1 MSESGAS
8 ASAVARVPRV
18 FNLSTEGVHEMLDGR
33 VRWVN
38 HGDEPCDAVI
48 AGVMLNVYATDDRQ
62 RQAMILLRKG
72 VELVGICADRVY
84 PSPRGLEF
92 GVGAMCAMLSYASG
106 AKPVFTGKPEAFFF
120 RELCHRLAVRPERT
134 VLIGDNL
141 ESDISGAKGVGMT
154 AGLVLTGVSTRA
166 DVERVVP
173 ELRPDFVLEGL
184 G

>member
-1 MSESGAS
+1 M
-8 ASAVARVPRV
+8 PRV

-38 HGDEPCDAVI
+38 HGNEPCDAVI

-62 RQAMILLRKG
+62 REAMILLRKG
-72 VELVGICADRVY
+72 VALVGICADRVY

-106 AKPVFTGKPEAFFF
+106 AAPVFCGKPEAFFF
-120 RELCHRLAVRPERT
+120 RELCGRLGVSPGRA

-141 ESDISGAKGVGMT
+141 ESDIAGAKGVGMT

-166 DVERVVP
+166 DVERAPVG
-173 ELRPDFVLEGL
+173 LRPDFVLERL
-184 G
+184 T